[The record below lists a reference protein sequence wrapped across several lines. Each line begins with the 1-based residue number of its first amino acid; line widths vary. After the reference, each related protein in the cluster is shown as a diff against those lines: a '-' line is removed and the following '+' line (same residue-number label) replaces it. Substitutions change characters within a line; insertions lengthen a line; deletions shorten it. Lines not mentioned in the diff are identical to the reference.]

1 MSQIWHGI
9 PSGNRQSQGECRTM
23 MQEKQALLDLHEL
36 YENYGYTQYKMSKF
50 EEYDLYVRNKSF
62 LISDS
67 VITFTDTNGKLMAL
81 KPDVTLSIVK
91 NSCDIPGY
99 IQKLYYDEHVYRI
112 SDKTA
117 SYKEIS
123 QVGLECLGD
132 IDDYCITE
140 VLTLAA
146 KSLATFDRNY
156 ILDVSHMGILSLVL
170 DRIGVSEAGRQAL
183 IECVSRK
190 DIHDAEH
197 ICREEGID
205 AEKASILSRLEAC
218 SGRVDTALK
227 ELNKLFDDA
236 EWISLVRRFGNIL
249 ALLPNENIRIDFSVI
264 NDMNYYNGIVFQG
277 FVPTIPTDVLSG
289 GQYDNLMVR
298 MEKKSGAIG
307 FALYL
312 DRLETLVAPR
322 KDYDVDILLL
332 YSDENT
338 PADVLEA
345 VQKLTKD
352 GLSVVAQK
360 LIPEKLT
367 YRQLINLTESG
378 V

>member
-1 MSQIWHGI
+1 
-9 PSGNRQSQGECRTM
+9 M